1 MSENPNAGQANWFHR
16 NPKKTLV
23 FFTLA
28 LILVIAYAAEK
39 YLEFTHHRQGL
50 VLSAEAENRYI
61 RLREY
66 RPGTRLLL
74 SFPRHHLP
82 YTDNVF
88 PKKYRLDID
97 KNGFIVPSQ
106 KYDHPDKVI
115 VFLGGSTT
123 ECMYM
128 DADHRFPYLVGKI
141 LEEETG
147 QRINSYNGGMSGLNS
162 LHAIDLLI
170 NKVIPLHPRVVV
182 FMENINDLSTLLY
195 EGTYWNR
202 HMVRS
207 PLETL
212 KKKQM
217 VGKLLKE
224 MLFPELNEAYRNL
237 RETLTGKPKD
247 EFAGARGKKLT
258 VDKAKLVHEF
268 AMNLQTLVCICQA
281 HEITPVLMTQE
292 NRITPHPDPVIAA
305 YLGRYGTETG
315 LSYACLKELYDAFND
330 TIREVGQ
337 KNHVMVIDLAREIPP
352 DKKYLYDIVH
362 FNDAGSELAAQII
375 AARLKGLIPPQQR
388 HSALLMNGCI
398 KVPSFFNPFS
408 PNGG

>member
-1 MSENPNAGQANWFHR
+1 MPEYSNASQENWFHR
-16 NPKKTLV
+16 NPKKTLA
-23 FFTLA
+23 FFTIF
-28 LILVIAYAAEK
+28 LILAIAYAAEK
-39 YLEFTHHRQGL
+39 YLEFRHHRQG
-50 VLSAEAENRYI
+50 VVISAAVESRYI

-66 RPGTRLLL
+66 RPGSRLLL
-74 SFPRHHLP
+74 PFPRNYLP

-97 KNGFIVPSQ
+97 KNGFIAPSQ
-106 KYDHPDKVI
+106 VYDHPDKVI

-128 DADHRFPYLVGKI
+128 DADQRFPYLVGRI
-141 LEEETG
+141 LTEETG
-147 QRINSYNGGMSGLNS
+147 QKINSYNGGMSGLNS

-170 NKVIPLHPRVVV
+170 NKVIPLRPQVVV

-195 EGTYWNR
+195 ERTYWNK
-202 HMVRS
+202 HTVRS

-217 VGKLLKE
+217 AGKFLKE

-237 RETLTGKPKD
+237 RETLSGKPKD

-258 VDKAKLVHEF
+258 VDQAWLVHEF

-315 LSYACLKELYDAFND
+315 LSYARLKELYDAFND

-337 KNHVMVIDLAREIPP
+337 RNQLMVIDLAREIPP
-352 DKKYLYDIVH
+352 DKKYIYDIVH
-362 FNDAGSELAAQII
+362 FNASGSQMAARII
-375 AARLKGLIPPQQR
+375 AARLKGLIAPQQP
-388 HSALLMNGCI
+388 H
-398 KVPSFFNPFS
+398 
-408 PNGG
+408 

>member
-1 MSENPNAGQANWFHR
+1 MPDYPNATPENWVQR

-23 FFTLA
+23 FFTVL
-28 LILVIAYAAEK
+28 LILVIAFAAEK
-39 YLEFTHHRQGL
+39 YLAFTHHRQGL
-50 VLSAEAENRYI
+50 LLSAEAESRHI

-66 RPGTRLLL
+66 RPGSRLLL
-74 SFPRHHLP
+74 AFPRNHLP

-88 PKKYRLDID
+88 TKKYRLDID
-97 KNGFIVPSQ
+97 KNGFIMPSQ

-123 ECMYM
+123 ECMFM

-141 LEEETG
+141 LAEETG
-147 QRINSYNGGMSGLNS
+147 QKINSYNGGMSGLNT

-170 NKVIPLHPRVVV
+170 NKVIPLHPQVVV

-195 EGTYWNR
+195 EHTYWNK
-202 HMVRS
+202 HTVRS

-224 MLFPELNEAYRNL
+224 MLFPQLNEAYRNL
-237 RETLTGKPKD
+237 KETLTRQPQD
-247 EFAGARGKKLT
+247 EFASARGKKIT
-258 VDKAKLVHEF
+258 VDKARLVHEF

-292 NRITPHPDPVIAA
+292 NRITPHPDPVVAA

-315 LSYACLKELYDAFND
+315 LSYARIKALYDAFND
-330 TIREVGQ
+330 TIREVGRR
-337 KNHVMVIDLAREIPP
+337 NHVMVIDLAREIPP
-352 DKKYLYDIVH
+352 DKKYIYDIVH
-362 FNDAGSELAAQII
+362 FNDAGSQLAAQII
-375 AARLKGLIPPQQR
+375 AARLKGLMAPQ
-388 HSALLMNGCI
+388 
-398 KVPSFFNPFS
+398 
-408 PNGG
+408 

>member
-1 MSENPNAGQANWFHR
+1 MPETPNATPENWFHR

-23 FFTLA
+23 FFTLLLMLA
-28 LILVIAYAAEK
+28 TAFAAEQ
-39 YLEFTHHRQGL
+39 YLEFRNHRKGI
-50 VLSAEAENRYI
+50 VLTTEQEIRYI

-66 RPGTRLLL
+66 RPGSRLLL
-74 SFPRHHLP
+74 SFPRNHLP

-128 DADHRFPYLVGKI
+128 DAGHRFPYLVGKI

-147 QRINSYNGGMSGLNS
+147 KRINSYNGGMSGLNS

-170 NKVIPLHPRVVV
+170 NKVIPLHPQVVV

-195 EGTYWNR
+195 EGTYWNK
-202 HMVRS
+202 HSVRS

-212 KKKQM
+212 KKKKL

-224 MLFPELNEAYRNL
+224 MLFPELNQAYKNL
-237 RETLTGKPKD
+237 RETLGRKEGD
-247 EFAGARGKKLT
+247 EFAAARGKKLT
-258 VDKAKLVHEF
+258 IDQAKFAHEF
-268 AMNLQTLVCICQA
+268 AMNLKTLICICQA
-281 HEITPVLMTQE
+281 HEITPVLMTQA
-292 NRITPHPDPVIAA
+292 NRITAHPDPVVAA
-305 YLGRYGTETG
+305 YIGRYGNDTG
-315 LSYACLKELYDAFND
+315 ISYAQLKDLYDAFND

-337 KNHVMVIDLAREIPP
+337 KNHVMVIDLAKDIPP
-352 DKKYLYDIVH
+352 NKQYLYDIVH
-362 FNDAGSELAAQII
+362 FNAAGSEMAAQII
-375 AARLKGLIPPQQR
+375 AARLKGIVFP
-388 HSALLMNGCI
+388 H
-398 KVPSFFNPFS
+398 
-408 PNGG
+408 